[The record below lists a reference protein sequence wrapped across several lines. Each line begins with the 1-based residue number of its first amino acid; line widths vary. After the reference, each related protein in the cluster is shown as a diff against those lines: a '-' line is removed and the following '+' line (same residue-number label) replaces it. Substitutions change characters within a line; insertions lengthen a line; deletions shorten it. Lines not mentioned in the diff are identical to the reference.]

1 MQSYEKPPSQEHHE
15 GGGVGSSLSPS
26 GDLLIEPIKIE
37 SELFPHDDPEYLR
50 NPYLGST
57 MHKLSGQ
64 SKYDSTNKAYR
75 CQEFRECAPVMIVT
89 D

>member
-1 MQSYEKPPSQEHHE
+1 MKSYDNPPSREHQES
-15 GGGVGSSLSPS
+15 GGSLSRS
-26 GDLLIEPIKIE
+26 GDLEIEPIKIE
-37 SELFPHDDPEYLR
+37 RELFPHGDPEYLK

-64 SKYDSTNKAYR
+64 SKYDWTNKVFR
-75 CQEFRECAPVMIVT
+75 CQEFRGCAPVIMT